1 MRHAL
6 RGLAAARARARRV
19 GHLSAKYAPAP
30 TNTCYFKVV
39 IVLTRKVLLLEN
51 PKTPLYSRPTLTLPT
66 LN

>member
-1 MRHAL
+1 MHRVAWL
-6 RGLAAARARARRV
+6 QRGRARVARRV

-51 PKTPLYSRPTLTLPT
+51 PKTPLYSRPTLTLPNLT
-66 LN
+66 